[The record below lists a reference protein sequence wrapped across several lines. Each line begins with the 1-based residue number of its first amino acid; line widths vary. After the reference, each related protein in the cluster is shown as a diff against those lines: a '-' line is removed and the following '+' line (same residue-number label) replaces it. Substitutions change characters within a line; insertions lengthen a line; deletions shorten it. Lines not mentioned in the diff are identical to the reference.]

1 MALSKDQEDLYR
13 KTMDEAKKQ
22 MEDINT
28 QMEKEIQK
36 TRQKLAD
43 LQESKGSFRQM
54 YEGAATVLGVP
65 VELEEEE
72 GKMPRAPK
80 PSVGQDI
87 QLE

>member
-22 MEDINT
+22 MEDIDQ

-72 GKMPRAPK
+72 GKMPGAPK
-80 PSVGQDI
+80 PSIRQDI
-87 QLE
+87 Q